1 LLADAGDAAVQMGCG
16 ASAPAAPAKAVAPPD
31 APPAKKDASPPPPSS
46 ASAPPAAPAAGQTAA
61 AYEAPPPDA
70 PTSVLDERARHRP
83 KLDIGQFGVHAGML
97 GSYLLAAPTGSDQG
111 QDSTEIALDLIAQIG
126 GKAEATFDVLPPLLP
141 IKTCRML
148 IEHLDSAHAALSDAD
163 SVDDLK
169 LILEHDELE
178 ALIGSDSVQALHR
191 AFAGPD
197 GNRNRC
203 QRIRLRR
210 CMAIGKHIN
219 WHTDVNL
226 RTMQVALN
234 GDDEY
239 NGGRL
244 LFATKAGLKSPPR
257 PTGAVTIHEHDI
269 VHGVTELQSG
279 VRYGLFL
286 QQEHEA

>member
-1 LLADAGDAAVQMGCG
+1 MLADAGDAAVQMGCG

-70 PTSVLDERARHRP
+70 PTSVLDERD

-244 LFATKAGLKSPPR
+244 LFATKASDTHLHRTRLNTPHANDPSPAFWLR
-257 PTGAVTIHEHDI
+257 RRG
-269 VHGVTELQSG
+269 
-279 VRYGLFL
+279 
-286 QQEHEA
+286 